1 MRGFKYQRNHKEPA
15 HCQSMGWIS
24 FYVIF
29 LNIIVNLQTMDAKG
43 KNIIK
48 YSLTSILAVILVWIA
63 FRSLDWTVFL
73 AGLRQTKWAFVI
85 LFTAASLLALV
96 FRTLRWK
103 ALLNPIDPDAGRMLI
118 WDANNVSNLANIALP
133 GSGEFIRC
141 GYLTSK
147 KAPYQKVLGTVVMER
162 FCDVLAIALLFI
174 AALVLNRERFGNFF
188 REQIW
193 MPLSERLGLTL
204 WIIIATMAIVATI
217 LIWAV
222 FHFSGRNSFCSKVAG
237 AVKGLWQG
245 FLSFAAMDRKWLFLA
260 YTAGIWLMYIL
271 MSYSIILAMPE
282 MSGLSFMDALFISA
296 VGNIASVIPVPGGI
310 GAYHYLVTLCLA
322 SLYAATWETGILYA
336 TLCHELHAV
345 IIIILG
351 IISYIHLTLHRRK

>member
-1 MRGFKYQRNHKEPA
+1 
-15 HCQSMGWIS
+15 
-24 FYVIF
+24 
-29 LNIIVNLQTMDAKG
+29 MDVKG

-48 YSLTSILAVILVWIA
+48 YSLTSILAVVLVWIA
-63 FRSLDWTVFL
+63 FRRLDWAAFLDGLKQTRWVFVL
-73 AGLRQTKWAFVI
+73 
-85 LFTAASLLALV
+85 LFTAASILALI

-118 WDANNVSNLANIALP
+118 WDANNVSNLANIVLP

-141 GYLTSK
+141 GYLSSK

-162 FCDVLAIALLFI
+162 FCDVLAVALLFI
-174 AALVLNRERFGNFF
+174 AALVLNRERFGVFF

-193 MPLSERLGLTL
+193 LPLSSRLGLTL
-204 WIIIATMAIVATI
+204 WIIIAAVAVVAAI

-237 AVKGLWQG
+237 TVKGLWQG

-260 YTAGIWLMYIL
+260 YTTGIWLMYIL
-271 MSYSIILAMPE
+271 MSYAIILAMPE
-282 MSGLSFMDALFISA
+282 MSGLGFMDALFISA

-310 GAYHYLVTLCLA
+310 GAYHYLVALCLT

-351 IISYIHLTLHRRK
+351 IISYTHLTLHRQRQ